1 KRKKRR
7 ECLDSRNNK
16 GDPAEFDVIR
26 CRGNK
31 AARPRLNFSLSF
43 IFALYNDFS
52 ILLFDKMTRGNQRE
66 NDRAKAL
73 KKAGNS
79 KNKTQMSGSEFA
91 RAKEDA
97 AAIMREKQ
105 RKADE
110 KRAAEAAAGGKK
122 K

>member
-1 KRKKRR
+1 
-7 ECLDSRNNK
+7 
-16 GDPAEFDVIR
+16 
-26 CRGNK
+26 
-31 AARPRLNFSLSF
+31 
-43 IFALYNDFS
+43 
-52 ILLFDKMTRGNQRE
+52 MTRGNQRE

-79 KNKTQMSGSEFA
+79 VGFHPQSSLQVRATNCPNPQKNKNQQSGSEFA

-110 KRAAEAAAGGKK
+110 KRAAEAAAGGAKK

>member
-1 KRKKRR
+1 
-7 ECLDSRNNK
+7 
-16 GDPAEFDVIR
+16 
-26 CRGNK
+26 
-31 AARPRLNFSLSF
+31 
-43 IFALYNDFS
+43 
-52 ILLFDKMTRGNQRE
+52 MTRGNQRE

-105 RKADE
+105 RKGMYLEWKLPGDRP
-110 KRAAEAAAGGKK
+110 KRLMTCVPLLIALL
-122 K
+122 